1 MLADIRRVGGI
12 NLYFP
17 YLDPKN
23 GKVVPLRNEL
33 AWLIAYALFADKI
46 LFPPRSIF
54 SGEYAVQNLADL
66 TKYPS
71 LRSLID
77 AGVLITTA
85 TDPNIRDLNDLFER
99 YSGLIPRSPFSQMEF
114 SIYAR
119 DEDFQR
125 HIASEYIVECISK
138 LENFSP
144 LDKQAVI
151 AVVKKEM
158 NHSRLVL
165 EVSSAL
171 EGTESGAKSE
181 VSRILS
187 AGYFFAG
194 AKGNAAITPPVIGEQ
209 PHDHFEF
216 FYSKS
221 IIGYFAS
228 EFQKRLKRPLS
239 SITPDE
245 LQRARSNLSIFRE
258 QYLLISTKHRK
269 YFREVAS
276 LLAKSHPGFRLR
288 APILGL
294 QASAATSIGLALSPV
309 FGMAAFGI
317 AATGKFAWEALSKGL
332 KVNDR
337 ISEVMRNALVKV
349 GVLEPYT
356 KDLLEALESFDKAAK
371 LAIDR

>member
-1 MLADIRRVGGI
+1 MGGI
-12 NLYFP
+12 NLYYP

-23 GKVVPLRNEL
+23 GNVVALRNEL
-33 AWLIAYALFADKI
+33 GWVIVYALFADRV

-54 SGEYAVQNLADL
+54 SGAYAVQNLADL
-66 TKYPS
+66 MKYPS

-77 AGVLITTA
+77 AGALITTA
-85 TDPNIRDLNDLFER
+85 TDPNIRDLDDLFER
-99 YSGLIPRSPFSQMEF
+99 YSGLIPRAPFRFPEF

-119 DEDFQR
+119 DEHFQR
-125 HIASEYIVECISK
+125 HVASEYIVERISK
-138 LENFSP
+138 MECLSP
-144 LDKQAVI
+144 LDRQAIIDV
-151 AVVKKEM
+151 AEEEM
-158 NHSRLVL
+158 NHSRLVRD
-165 EVSSAL
+165 VSSMLDGA
-171 EGTESGAKSE
+171 ESSAKSE

-187 AGYFFAG
+187 EGYFFAG

-209 PHDHFEF
+209 PHNHFEF
-216 FYSKS
+216 FYSKP

-245 LQRARSNLSIFRE
+245 LQRARLNLPIFRE
-258 QYLLISTKHRK
+258 QYLLISKKHRK

-276 LLAKSHPGFRLR
+276 LFQKSHPGLRLR

-294 QASAATSIGLALSPV
+294 QASAATSIGLALAPV

-317 AATGKFAWEALSKGL
+317 AATGKFAWEALSKGF

-337 ISEVMRNALVKV
+337 ISEVMRNGLVKV
-349 GVLEPYT
+349 RVLEPYT
-356 KDLLEALESFDKAAK
+356 KDLLEALENFDKAAK
-371 LAIDR
+371 LTFDR